1 MKRSRWIGLLMSA
14 VLCFGTVFPMSACN
28 SAKDGEDDQT
38 GGETEEPYI
47 PEELESNGIALENY
61 QIVISSEASAA
72 ERYAAQVLQDDFRKA
87 GQSVP
92 DVVTDDTAE
101 TEYEILIG

>member
-61 QIVISSEASAA
+61 QIVISAEASAA
-72 ERYAAQVLQDDFRKA
+72 GKMSARSEESPFIFIVLSRLSFLML
-87 GQSVP
+87 
-92 DVVTDDTAE
+92 
-101 TEYEILIG
+101 EYIPLSSLEVMT